1 VQEREMSDPIFQ
13 IPSALNHMPAG
24 YRALFERAAAVLFAD
39 ERVRALWVSG
49 SLARG
54 DADSS
59 SDLDLIA
66 SVRDEDFDALAASWR
81 DWLAAITPT
90 VLARQIPFL
99 QGSFYSLTPGC
110 ERFDLVLERVSAV
123 KGNRFFA
130 RKAVFDRDG
139 LDALRPPPLPPAPP
153 DRNKVE
159 TAIEEPLRYL
169 SMMPAMLR
177 RGDLLLMQEAWGH
190 LRRRI
195 SELFLEANA
204 PLPATGVKHWKDKM
218 TPAQYAVLQ
227 SLRWPEAERESLI
240 AAHVAV
246 WRALSTH
253 GRPIAERLGVR
264 WPAELEAAVRAH
276 LSREL
281 GVDL

>member
-1 VQEREMSDPIFQ
+1 MSDPTFET
-13 IPSALNHMPAG
+13 PGGLNHMPPG
-24 YRALFERAAAVLFAD
+24 YRALFERAAGVLFAD

-54 DADSS
+54 DADAS

-66 SVRDEDFDALAASWR
+66 TVRDADFDAMAASWR
-81 DWLAAITPT
+81 EWLGAITPT

-99 QGSFYSLTPGC
+99 QGSFYSVTPGC
-110 ERFDLVLERVSAV
+110 ERFDLVLERVTAV

-169 SMMPAMLR
+169 AMMPAMLKR
-177 RGDLLLMQEAWGH
+177 NDPLLMQEAWGH

-204 PLPATGVKHWKDKM
+204 PLPTTGVKHWKDKM
-218 TPAQYAVLQ
+218 TPEQYAVLE
-227 SLRWPEAERESLI
+227 SLRWPDASRESLI

-246 WRALSTH
+246 WRALEAH
-253 GRPIAERLGVR
+253 GRPIAEKLGVR
-264 WPAELEAAVRAH
+264 WPSELEAAVRAH
-276 LSREL
+276 LAREL
-281 GVDL
+281 GVEL